1 MSYEE
6 NATIVRGFFAALD
19 NQDLGTV
26 GDLLASD
33 YRLHFDGNPEMDRA
47 AGIGFFGAFLA
58 AFPDIR
64 HQVQDQLSAGDR
76 VATRI
81 MVRGTHQN
89 EMMGIPATG
98 NEIAISA
105 INIVRVDEGKI
116 AEHWVNSDAL
126 GMLVQLGVVPPPGG

>member
-1 MSYEE
+1 MSHAE
-6 NATIVRGFFAALD
+6 NTAVVRRFFAALD
-19 NQDLGTV
+19 DQDLDTV
-26 GDLLASD
+26 GNLLASD

-47 AGIGFFGAFLA
+47 AGIGFFGAFLT

-64 HQVQDQLSAGDR
+64 HLVQDQLSDGDQ

-81 MVRGTHQN
+81 MVRGTHQD

-105 INIVRVDEGKI
+105 INIVRFDEGKI